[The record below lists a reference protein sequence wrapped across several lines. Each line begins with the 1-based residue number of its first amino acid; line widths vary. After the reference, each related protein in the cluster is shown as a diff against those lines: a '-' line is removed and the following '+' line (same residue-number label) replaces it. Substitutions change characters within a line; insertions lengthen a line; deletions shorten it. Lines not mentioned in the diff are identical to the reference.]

1 MSEERDQML
10 TQQAGEIA
18 RLLSY
23 VALLAVSISMFLEAR
38 TIPTSRFEAL
48 GAGAFPMLVHA
59 LLSLLLISAIIG
71 AVRRI
76 PTEAYPRFASQV
88 VMWVQARRLVL
99 LMFLC
104 LIVYVT
110 AMPMIGYPI
119 TTLIFLLVLLLT
131 LSPRTK
137 AAVALSVVLAL
148 VFSYGL
154 NWLFAEVFNV
164 FLPRG
169 R

>member
-1 MSEERDQML
+1 LSDDRNQML
-10 TQQAGEIA
+10 TQEAGEIA

-23 VALLAVSISMFLEAR
+23 VALFAVSISMFLEAR

-59 LLSLLLISAIIG
+59 LLSLLLVSAIIG
-71 AVRRI
+71 SIRRI
-76 PTEAYPRFASQV
+76 PAEAYPRFASQV
-88 VMWVQARRLVL
+88 ILWGQARRLVL

-104 LIVYVT
+104 LIVYVA

-119 TTLIFLLVLLLT
+119 TTLIFLLILLLT
-131 LSPRTK
+131 LSPKTK
-137 AAVALSVVLAL
+137 TAVALSVILAL

-154 NWLFAEVFNV
+154 NWLFSEVFNV

>member
-1 MSEERDQML
+1 MSDDRNQML
-10 TQQAGEIA
+10 TQEAGEIA

-23 VALLAVSISMFLEAR
+23 VALLAVSVGMFLEAR

-59 LLSLLLISAIIG
+59 LLSLLLISAIISS
-71 AVRRI
+71 VRRI
-76 PTEAYPRFASQV
+76 PVEAYPRFGSQV
-88 VMWVQARRLVL
+88 VLWAQKRRLVL

-110 AMPMIGYPI
+110 AMSMIGYPI
-119 TTLIFLLVLLLT
+119 TTLIFLLVFLLT
-131 LSPRTK
+131 LSPKTK
-137 AAVALSVVLAL
+137 KAVALSVVLAL
-148 VFSYGL
+148 VFSFGL

>member
-1 MSEERDQML
+1 ML
-10 TQQAGEIA
+10 TQEAGEIA

-23 VALLAVSISMFLEAR
+23 VALLAVSITMFVEAR

-71 AVRRI
+71 SVRRI
-76 PTEAYPRFASQV
+76 PTEAYSRFASQV
-88 VMWVQARRLVL
+88 FLWAQARRLVL

-104 LIVYVT
+104 LIVYV
-110 AMPMIGYPI
+110 ASMPMIGYPI

-137 AAVALSVVLAL
+137 KAVAIAVILAL

-154 NWLFAEVFNV
+154 NWLFSEVFNV

>member
-1 MSEERDQML
+1 ML

-59 LLSLLLISAIIG
+59 LLSLLLISAIIS

-88 VMWVQARRLVL
+88 VIWVQASL
-99 LMFLC
+99 
-104 LIVYVT
+104 
-110 AMPMIGYPI
+110 G
-119 TTLIFLLVLLLT
+119 
-131 LSPRTK
+131 
-137 AAVALSVVLAL
+137 
-148 VFSYGL
+148 
-154 NWLFAEVFNV
+154 
-164 FLPRG
+164 
-169 R
+169 

>member
-1 MSEERDQML
+1 MTEESSQL
-10 TQQAGEIA
+10 PKQEAGEIA

-23 VALLAVSISMFLEAR
+23 VALLAASVAMFAEAQG
-38 TIPTSRFEAL
+38 IPTSRFEAL

-59 LLSLLLISAIIG
+59 ALSLLLVSAIVG
-71 AVRRI
+71 SVRRI
-76 PTEAYPRFASQV
+76 PVSAYARFGTQV
-88 VMWVQARRLVL
+88 AHWAGARRLVL
-99 LMFLC
+99 LMFAC
-104 LIVYVT
+104 LVVYVT
-110 AMPMIGYPI
+110 AMPVIGYTL
-119 TTLIFLLVLLLT
+119 TTLVFLLVLLLT

-137 AAVALSVVLAL
+137 QAVALGVALAF